1 MCGSVLA
8 CVGTRGQRLRLVLS
22 DILSM
27 NLKLA
32 VWTRLTGRRVPE
44 IFLYPRLPTP
54 AISMLELQ
62 TATLSHFS
70 ACAGD
75 LMLVQKALHPLNHFP
90 SPLLSRS
97 SSVSLPWLSV
107 HLMVST

>member
-1 MCGSVLA
+1 M
-8 CVGTRGQRLRLVLS
+8 VLS
-22 DILSM
+22 ESLSM

-32 VWTRLTGRRVPE
+32 VWTRLTGRRLPE
-44 IFLYPRLPTP
+44 VFLYPRLPTP
-54 AISMLELQ
+54 ASSVLELQ

-70 ACAGD
+70 ACAGG
-75 LMLVQKALHPLNHFP
+75 LMLLQKALHPLNHFP

-97 SSVSLPWLSV
+97 SSVSLPWLRV